1 MTGKWITHSQFDE
14 LFINDTPLLD
24 LRAPSEFKKGAFSTA
39 VNYPLMTDD
48 ERAKVGTCYKHHGQK
63 AAIELGHA
71 LVSGET
77 KKRRVNVWK
86 DFFSAQPKAVIYC
99 FRGGLRSEIVQQWLI
114 DENIQRPRV
123 KGGYKALRQHLIQR
137 TEELVSQFHWIVVSG
152 RTGCQKTEFIK
163 EKAHSIDLEGLAH
176 HRGSAFG
183 RFPEP
188 QPTQIDFENQLAIE
202 LIKLKAQGAT
212 TLFIEDEGSHIG
224 SVSVPEC
231 LRLAT
236 QKAERYRIE
245 STVEQRVEVIY
256 QEYVVEAE
264 KRYST
269 RAQFENYLL
278 DSLARTRKRLGD
290 LRFRQLRDTLQQAL
304 SSNSKE
310 LHKQWI
316 KGLLVDYYDPM
327 YDYQMKK
334 R

>member
-1 MTGKWITHSQFDE
+1 MTYQWVGQSQFDD

-39 VNYPLMTDD
+39 VNHPLMTDD
-48 ERAKVGTCYKHHGQK
+48 ERAKVGTCYKQQGQK
-63 AAIELGHA
+63 AAVALGHD

-77 KKRRVNVWK
+77 KRQRISVWK
-86 DFFSAQPKAVIYC
+86 DFFNDRPGGVIYC
-99 FRGGLRSEIVQQWLI
+99 FRGGLRSQVVQQWLS
-114 DENIQRPRV
+114 EEGVNRPRV
-123 KGGYKALRQHLIQR
+123 EGGYKALRQHLIQR
-137 TEELVSQFHWIVVSG
+137 TEELVTGFHWMVVCG

-163 EKAHSIDLEGLAH
+163 RKAHSIDLEGLAH

-183 RFPEP
+183 RHPEP
-188 QPTQIDFENQLAIE
+188 QPTQIDFENRLAVE
-202 LIKLKAQGAT
+202 LIKLKAQGAST
-212 TLFIEDEGSHIG
+212 IYIEDEGSHIG

-231 LRLAT
+231 LRQAT
-236 QKAERYRIE
+236 QAAERYPIE
-245 STVEQRVEVIY
+245 STLEQRVEVIY

-264 KRYST
+264 NRYPS
-269 RAQFENYLL
+269 RQQFESYLL
-278 DSLARTRKRLGD
+278 ESLSRTRKRLGD
-290 LRFRQLRDTLQQAL
+290 LRFRQLFSTLQQAL
-304 SSNSKE
+304 NSDSQQ